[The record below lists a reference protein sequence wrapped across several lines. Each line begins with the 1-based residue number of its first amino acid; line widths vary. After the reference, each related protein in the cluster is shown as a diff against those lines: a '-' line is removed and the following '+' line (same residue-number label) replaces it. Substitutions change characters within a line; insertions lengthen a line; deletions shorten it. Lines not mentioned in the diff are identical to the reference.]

1 MAARK
6 EPAVISLH
14 LLTSSLEA
22 AQAEHARATN
32 PGSTAA
38 LPPISLPTAEALAL
52 SFRGLARIQNLDCL
66 RCLRKLQLDNN
77 GITRIEGLGSVAGS
91 LEWLDLSF
99 NALTSCEGLG
109 ALPRLT
115 DLSLFHNSITQVAGL
130 EGCSALQCL
139 SLGENALE
147 DLLGSVLYVRKRAPT
162 LEVLTLEGNP
172 LCKLG
177 EGGREVYR
185 PFFLA
190 FCPRLKYLDYQLI
203 TEAERSAAR
212 EGGVPAE
219 KLAEVEDADAAEA
232 KAAAKAREKASQ
244 LADYVAANLEV
255 IETMYSD
262 LFGEGDAEWEKLR
275 HMPAMPHALL
285 ALRESLEP
293 LAATLRA
300 SGMEKNARIQEEIQQ
315 YQEALNELVGSAAG
329 EAAARVHAWEAA
341 LKAARN
347 DHKAA
352 VEGALSMGGSSRGS
366 SRGGVMGGGGG
377 GGGGSA
383 ASAAERSALAP
394 RTAAALEA
402 LGSSA
407 AVMSRE
413 LLKGELAVHEAVEVR
428 AVVLRAS
435 GGGCGSAPPPSR
447 AALPAISPLPPLP
460 SLLLPPPHPALPS
473 LSRRPCWTCLT
484 PPWAT
489 CACPSWRCRRPFFA
503 AQRARS
509 SSSLSCAPRRAPPCT
524 RRRPPSACPASW
536 TRRCGRWQ
544 RTWRR

>member
-1 MAARK
+1 MASKSK
-6 EPAVISLH
+6 EPSVISLH

-22 AQAEHARATN
+22 AQAERARAAN
-32 PGSTAA
+32 PGSAAA
-38 LPPISLPTAEALAL
+38 LPPVSLPTAEALCL
-52 SFRGLARIQNLDCL
+52 SFRGLVRIQNLDCL

-147 DLLGSVLYVRKRAPT
+147 DLLGSVLYVRKRVPS

-232 KAAAKAREKASQ
+232 KAAAKAQEKASQ

-262 LFGEGDAEWEKLR
+262 LFGEGDAEWERLR

-293 LAATLRA
+293 LAAALRT
-300 SGMEKNARIQEEIQQ
+300 SGMEKNARIREEIEQ

-366 SRGGVMGGGGG
+366 SRGGMGGGVGS
-377 GGGGSA
+377 GSA

-407 AVMSRE
+407 AEMSRE

-428 AVVLRAS
+428 TRGPFLLS
-435 GGGCGSAPPPSR
+435 PSPPSLAPLTLR
-447 AALPAISPLPPLP
+447 THARTHAILHAPT
-460 SLLLPPPHPALPS
+460 
-473 LSRRPCWTCLT
+473 RRPCWTCLT
-484 PPWAT
+484 RRWGT
-489 CACPSWRCRRPFFA
+489 CGSPSWRCRRPFSA
-503 AQRARS
+503 APRARS
-509 SSSLSCAPRRAPPCT
+509 
-524 RRRPPSACPASW
+524 
-536 TRRCGRWQ
+536 
-544 RTWRR
+544 